1 MPFLRRL
8 RPSIVL
14 SSLCAGVCLSGLGLV
29 GCAPAAKQEA
39 ATTKPAAKADHDH
52 DHDHDHADEKKPPK
66 PAAQSPVAQGEDDHD
81 DHKHPETLAEGVK
94 ELEQLVGSVKE
105 HLAADAKEKAD
116 DAVHLVGHLL
126 EDFEKLVPAA
136 KLSAEAEA
144 GAKKAVAEL
153 YDCFD
158 KLDVALHAEKGKAD
172 SPADVHKQLA
182 ERIEAALKQLKAA
195 KPAADKKD

>member
-1 MPFLRRL
+1 MLAIRRL
-8 RPSIVL
+8 RPSVVL
-14 SSLCAGVCLSGLGLV
+14 STLCAGVCLSGLGPV

-52 DHDHDHADEKKPPK
+52 EHDHDHADEKKAAK
-66 PAAQSPVAQGEDDHD
+66 PAAKGGDDHD

-126 EDFEKLVPAA
+126 EDVEKLVPAA

-144 GAKKAVAEL
+144 GVKKAVEEL

-158 KLDVALHAEKGKAD
+158 KLDVALHAEAGKAD
-172 SPADVHKQLA
+172 APAAVHKQLA
-182 ERIEAALKQLKAA
+182 ERIEAAIKQLKDA